1 MKRFQRGLSIGL
13 FGLGLV
19 FGTHLTTR
27 LVSADDVVL
36 SDEQRGAISTNC
48 DSLKSTLKNLQRV
61 DSRTRSFLGAAYDK
75 FLSSYI
81 SPLSLRMVANNRL
94 STSLTG
100 IHSGIL
106 NSREVFVAQFT
117 SYSQSF
123 EELLQVDCKTQPE
136 EFYRKLVATRKKRT
150 MLESTVTSLRSA
162 LGNHYTAV
170 EKFRSEM

>member
-1 MKRFQRGLSIGL
+1 MIGVAA
-13 FGLGLV
+13 FSLV
-19 FGTHLTTR
+19 TGVILTTSVAR
-27 LVSADDVVL
+27 ADDIEL
-36 SDEQRGAISTNC
+36 SDAQKGAISTNC
-48 DSLKSTLKNLQRV
+48 ESLRSTLKNLQRV
-61 DSRTRSFLGAAYDK
+61 DSRTRSYLGAAYDK
-75 FLSSYI
+75 FLSNYI
-81 SPLSLRMVANNRL
+81 SPLSMRMVANDLL

-123 EELLQVDCKTQPE
+123 EELLAVDCKNKPE
-136 EFYRKLVATRKKRT
+136 EFYGKLVATRKKRT

-170 EKFRSEM
+170 EKLKGEI

>member
-1 MKRFQRGLSIGL
+1 MKKILLTALAALIFFATPVRAEEISLSE
-13 FGLGLV
+13 
-19 FGTHLTTR
+19 
-27 LVSADDVVL
+27 A
-36 SDEQRGAISTNC
+36 QKGAISTNC

-61 DSRTRSFLGAAYDK
+61 DSRTRSYLGSSYDK

-81 SPLSLRMVANNRL
+81 SPLSLRMVANDRL

-106 NSREVFVAQFT
+106 NSREVFAAQFT

-123 EELLQVDCKTQPE
+123 EELLASDCKNNPE
-136 EFYRKLVATRKKRT
+136 DFYRKLVATRKKRT
-150 MLESTVTSLRSA
+150 MLESTVVNLRSA

-170 EKFRSEM
+170 EKIKLEL

>member
-1 MKRFQRGLSIGL
+1 MAFGWGLI
-13 FGLGLV
+13 FGILA
-19 FGTHLTTR
+19 TSP
-27 LVSADDVVL
+27 SALADEVEL
-36 SDEQRGAISTNC
+36 SNEQRGAISTNC

-75 FLSSYI
+75 FLSNYI
-81 SPLSLRMVANNRL
+81 SPLSLRMVANNQL

-123 EELLQVDCKTQPE
+123 EELLTVDCKTQPD